1 MKTTNEYK
9 ASMSDA
15 MAFKHENP
23 NENAITAARIHHVN
37 NNTIRSNLYRER
49 IRGGKEVKHGG
60 QNKML
65 SDIQVEA
72 IYKYVE
78 DSYLSGYG
86 ATKAMVYAAM
96 GCLKANEIPTKEPP
110 S

>member
-23 NENAITAARIHHVN
+23 NEKAIIATRIHHVN

-49 IRGGKEVKHGG
+49 IHSGKEVKYGG

-65 SDIQVEA
+65 SDI
-72 IYKYVE
+72 
-78 DSYLSGYG
+78 
-86 ATKAMVYAAM
+86 
-96 GCLKANEIPTKEPP
+96 
-110 S
+110 